1 MKSLIIYL
9 VNYLLIHFLIVIN
22 LEMKTPFKELISD
35 SHSAWA
41 SLALNYIIFKNVEF
55 SPQKKKIP

>member
-1 MKSLIIYL
+1 
-9 VNYLLIHFLIVIN
+9 
-22 LEMKTPFKELISD
+22 MKTPFKELISD